1 MAPGSTIEGENE
13 NTAVV
18 VGHMERGSGKT
29 SLIAVHVISTITLIA
44 TIKEWILP
52 GMRVI
57 SDCWGAYRA
66 FEEVGGHTL
75 G

>member
-1 MAPGSTIEGENE
+1 M
-13 NTAVV
+13 V

-29 SLIAVHVISTITLIA
+29 SLIVVHIIHTRTLMA

-52 GMRVI
+52 GMTII
-57 SDCWGAYRA
+57 SDCGGAYKG
-66 FEEVGGHTL
+66 FEKVWGHIL

>member
-1 MAPGSTIEGENE
+1 LRTQNE
-13 NTAVV
+13 NTALV

-29 SLIAVHVISTITLIA
+29 YLIAVHFIHTRTLMA

-52 GMRVI
+52 GMTVI
-57 SDCWGAYRA
+57 SGCGGAYRA
-66 FEEVGGHTL
+66 FEEEGRDTL

>member
-1 MAPGSTIEGENE
+1 MRTQSE

-18 VGHMERGSGKT
+18 VGHMERGSEKT
-29 SLIAVHVISTITLIA
+29 SLIAVHVISTRTLMA

-52 GMRVI
+52 GMTII

>member
-1 MAPGSTIEGENE
+1 MRTQSE

-18 VGHMERGSGKT
+18 VRHMERVGGKT
-29 SLIAVHVISTITLIA
+29 SLIAVAVISTRTLMTA
-44 TIKEWILP
+44 IKEWILP
-52 GMRVI
+52 GMTVI